1 LKRPKISLTKTIKA
15 SIAMTA
21 TNGIINQSSQYSV
34 TETIDRLVT
43 ILQSKG
49 ITIFARIDQQAEAE
63 KVRLSLR
70 PTQLLLFGSPKAGTP
85 LMVAE
90 PTIAL
95 DLPLK
100 ALAWEAADGK
110 VWLSY
115 NDAHY
120 LQQRFSLSD
129 ELVKNIDVMAPLIHQ
144 AFL

>member
-1 LKRPKISLTKTIKA
+1 MNVA
-15 SIAMTA
+15 
-21 TNGIINQSSQYSV
+21 NGIISQPSPYPV
-34 TETIDRLVT
+34 PETIDRLTAV
-43 ILQSKG
+43 LQAKG
-49 ITIFARIDQQAEAE
+49 ITIFARIDQQVEAE
-63 KVRLSLR
+63 KVGLNLP
-70 PTQLLLFGSPKAGTP
+70 PTQLLLFGNSQAGTP

-100 ALAWEAADGK
+100 VLAWEAADGK

-115 NDAHY
+115 NDSIY

-129 ELVKNIDVMAPLIHQ
+129 ELVKNIDVIAPLISQ

>member
-1 LKRPKISLTKTIKA
+1 MNA
-15 SIAMTA
+15 N
-21 TNGIINQSSQYSV
+21 NGIISQPSPYSV
-34 TETIDRLVT
+34 TETIDRLEAV
-43 ILQSKG
+43 LQAKG

-63 KVRLSLR
+63 KAGLSLR

-100 ALAWEAADGK
+100 VLAWEAADSK

-115 NDAHY
+115 NDPNY
-120 LQQRFSLSD
+120 LRQRFSLPD
-129 ELVKNIDVMAPLIHQ
+129 ELVKNIAVIASLIEQ
-144 AFL
+144 AGRE